1 MSDIHERPSDGACKR
16 ARQRATERRT
26 GRPARRTFGE
36 SGHVFWAAAILL
48 LSSVHSLASA
58 QEAAPPPWSTA
69 PSTRI
74 VTENRTFRS
83 GDATL
88 SGTLHLP
95 DGGQALGAVV
105 VTHTASKPLREM
117 PLYRHLTE
125 MLPPL
130 GIAVLTYDRRG
141 SGQSGGSL
149 KGSDYAMLADDAIA
163 AVQML
168 KADPRIDSHRIGIW
182 GLSQGGWLSLLAATR
197 SPDVRFV
204 VSIAAPLVTPDVQM
218 MFRSENYMRINGYSE
233 AEIEQMRAARKAVD
247 GYMRGNGDR
256 AKAQSL
262 TDRVVFKPWF
272 DQLYMSKTVG
282 DRATSRWRKEIEYD
296 PLPTL
301 DQVKVPTL
309 ILFGAN
315 DPVVPVAT
323 SVARINARP
332 RSGITVRVIAG
343 ADHHMATS
351 MDPKAQMD
359 PAQTERVRPEAPD
372 YFSILTS
379 WMTGEEIARSPAIGE
394 VRPVVTQQ

>member
-1 MSDIHERPSDGACKR
+1 MSNIHAWSGDGAGKHERAAEHSK
-16 ARQRATERRT
+16 
-26 GRPARRTFGE
+26 GRPAKRIFGE
-36 SGHVFWAAAILL
+36 SGRVFWAAAILL
-48 LSSVHSLASA
+48 FSSVHSPTDA
-58 QEAAPPPWSTA
+58 QEAARPPWSA
-69 PSTRI
+69 ASSTKI
-74 VTENRTFRS
+74 VTESKTFRS

-88 SGTLHLP
+88 SGTLYLP
-95 DGGQALGAVV
+95 DGGTALGAVV
-105 VTHTASKPLREM
+105 VTHTASKPLRDM
-117 PLYRHLTE
+117 LLYRHLTE

-149 KGSDYAMLADDAIA
+149 KDSDFAMLADDAIA

-168 KADPRIDSHRIGIW
+168 KTDARIDPHRIGIW

-197 SPDVRFV
+197 SADVRFV

-218 MFRSENYMRINGYSE
+218 IFRSENYMRINGYSE
-233 AEIEQMRAARKAVD
+233 TEIGQMRATRKSID
-247 GYMRGNGDR
+247 DYMRGNGDR

-262 TDRVVFKPWF
+262 TDSAASKPWF
-272 DQLYMSKTVG
+272 DQIYISKTVG

-301 DQVKVPTL
+301 DQVKVPAL

-323 SVARINARP
+323 SVTRINARP
-332 RSGITVRVIAG
+332 RSGVTVRVIAG

-359 PAQTERVRPEAPD
+359 PAQTERVRPEAPE

-379 WMTGEEIARSPAIGE
+379 WMTEQKISRAPISTPRGVAK
-394 VRPVVTQQ
+394 Q